1 MMVQKEVGERFTSIV
16 GKKEYGALTVL
27 LRYYFET
34 KKEFLVSREEFIPK
48 PNVDSVVVSFKPRKD
63 KEDLVNEEFF
73 QQLVHDSF
81 QFKRKTLRNNLKKY
95 DLNIV
100 SKVLEKYNLDLNVRA
115 EQLEYNIFVDLANNL
130 YK

>member
-1 MMVQKEVGERFTSIV
+1 MSVFILGND
-16 GKKEYGALTVL
+16 
-27 LRYYFET
+27 YFET

-63 KEDLVNEEFF
+63 KENLVNEEFF